1 MARARR
7 NCSRALKADLRN
19 NGNPIRRW
27 RDNWKD
33 IRESSS
39 ADVLGG
45 IHETVASV
53 VAFVPFVW
61 SYPVQSQVLP
71 SVQPGVQFDA
81 ALRAI
86 LTELD
91 TQYGTALKMVF

>member
-1 MARARR
+1 MRR
-7 NCSRALKADLRN
+7 
-19 NGNPIRRW
+19 
-27 RDNWKD
+27 
-33 IRESSS
+33 
-39 ADVLGG
+39 
-45 IHETVASV
+45 TVASV

-61 SYPVQSQVLP
+61 SCPVQSQVLP

>member
-1 MARARR
+1 MRR
-7 NCSRALKADLRN
+7 
-19 NGNPIRRW
+19 
-27 RDNWKD
+27 
-33 IRESSS
+33 
-39 ADVLGG
+39 
-45 IHETVASV
+45 TVASV